1 MFCFFENL
9 AVAGF
14 EVGEEER
21 FLFEVVV
28 VVMTVV
34 VVAFFWSAGSEES
47 EEEVEER
54 VVFATEGFCT
64 GVAWRVTLESLET

>member
-9 AVAGF
+9 AAAGLGL
-14 EVGEEER
+14 GEEER

-34 VVAFFWSAGSEES
+34 VAIFWSAGIEELE

-54 VVFATEGFCT
+54 AVFATEGFCI
-64 GVAWRVTLESLET
+64 GVAWRVALESLET